1 MRKSSQKDKEK
12 RILSTKC
19 LLQAYCEFK
28 NIKTLDK
35 NNKTFRRLQMK
46 IRLFSIATVM
56 LGAFASPISTVFAHC
71 QVPCG
76 IYRFLL
82 ALD

>member
-35 NNKTFRRLQMK
+35 NEITKREVK
-46 IRLFSIATVM
+46 YEEI
-56 LGAFASPISTVFAHC
+56 
-71 QVPCG
+71 
-76 IYRFLL
+76 
-82 ALD
+82 